1 MPTKTQM
8 MTVAFALVAVAI
20 INRVPQAREVL
31 TGDTK
36 FLGIF

>member
-1 MPTKTQM
+1 MSKSRL
-8 MTVAFALVAVAI
+8 MTVGLTLAAIAV
-20 INRVPQAREVL
+20 INRVPQAKEVL

>member
-1 MPTKTQM
+1 MTKSRL
-8 MTVAFALVAVAI
+8 MTVGLTLATLAVI
-20 INRVPQAREVL
+20 YRVDSAKEVL